1 MTDLELARAAG
12 RGDRAAFEAL
22 VRSHYDS
29 ARALGARLAGGDEAG
44 EEAVQRAF
52 VRAHAALAEFR
63 GESSFRT
70 WLFRIVMNEA
80 CGAGREA
87 ERRERM
93 ARSAAAAGVPGR
105 RSAFPDPADAAEAA
119 DLAERVREELV
130 RLPSKARAAL
140 TLVMDHGMDYR
151 EIAELLGC
159 SYDAVKVH
167 ICQARRKLKDRLRE
181 YLGPSPE

>member
-87 ERRERM
+87 ERRERL
-93 ARSAAAAGVPGR
+93 ARSAVTAGAAGRTAG
-105 RSAFPDPADAAEAA
+105 FPDPAEAAAAA
-119 DLAERVREELV
+119 DLADQVRR
-130 RLPSKARAAL
+130 RLADLPPKPRTAL

-167 ICQARRKLKDRLRE
+167 VSLARKMLRE
-181 YLGPSPE
+181 SMKEFIEM